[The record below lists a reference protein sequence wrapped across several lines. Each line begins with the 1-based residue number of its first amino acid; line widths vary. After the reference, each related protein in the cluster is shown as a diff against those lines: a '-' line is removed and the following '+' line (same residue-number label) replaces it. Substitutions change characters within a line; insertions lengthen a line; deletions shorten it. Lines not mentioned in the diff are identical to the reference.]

1 VDIAKIQ
8 PVRRRL
14 IIGVASVIISAGALA
29 GCSTHA
35 ETPKA
40 VPTTSTSALTGPV
53 INLSSL
59 MFHPTTITVKAGDT
73 ITWRNDEAITH
84 TVTSGRFVGVDKTT
98 GLRSSQEPDGTF
110 NAKLAGKGKTF
121 SFTFTKP
128 GTYSYYCDI
137 HQGMNATIKVVAD
150 TTSIEGDEK

>member
-1 VDIAKIQ
+1 MDITRIE

-14 IIGVASVIISAGALA
+14 LIGVASVFIAAGVLA
-29 GCSTHA
+29 GCSAHA
-35 ETPKA
+35 ETPTA
-40 VPTTSTSALTGPV
+40 VPTTSASALTGPV

-59 MFHPTTITVKAGDT
+59 MFHPTTITVKVGDT

-121 SFTFTKP
+121 SFTFSKP
-128 GTYSYYCDI
+128 GTYTYYCDI
-137 HQGMNATIKVVAD
+137 HQGMNATIKVVGG
-150 TTSIEGDEK
+150 TTSIDGDQR